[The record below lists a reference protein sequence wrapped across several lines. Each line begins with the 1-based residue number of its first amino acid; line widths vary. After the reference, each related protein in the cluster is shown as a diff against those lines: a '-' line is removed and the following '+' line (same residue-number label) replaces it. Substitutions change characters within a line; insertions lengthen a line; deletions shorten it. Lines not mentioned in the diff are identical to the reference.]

1 MGLYANC
8 QPYYVFQRRG
18 AGDLITVP
26 CSAHWR
32 KLETSLAKPE
42 AVVWQIAQIINT
54 QELQGRDLA
63 L

>member
-1 MGLYANC
+1 MYSKEVGLD
-8 QPYYVFQRRG
+8 
-18 AGDLITVP
+18 GDLITVP

-42 AVVWQIAQIINT
+42 AVVWQTAQIINT

>member
-1 MGLYANC
+1 MPTASLMYSKEVGLD
-8 QPYYVFQRRG
+8 
-18 AGDLITVP
+18 GDLITVP

-42 AVVWQIAQIINT
+42 AVVWQTAQIINT